1 MKIIVIGSTGTIGKA
16 VVRALSKR
24 HEVIGVSRTGD
35 PSVDIEQPA
44 TIAPLFAKIAKP
56 DAVVVCAGTGAFKPL
71 MELTDEDLAYS
82 ISSKLMGQV
91 NVIREAFKHLT
102 DRGSVTVTTGVLSQH
117 PTAGCAAFA
126 MINSGLE
133 GFVRGAAV
141 DAPRGLRVN
150 VISPPWIT
158 ETLLA
163 LKMDPAQGIP
173 ADDAAKAYVAAV
185 EGTYQGQT
193 LDCRR
198 FL

>member
-1 MKIIVIGSTGTIGKA
+1 MKIIVIGSTGTIGQA
-16 VVRALSKR
+16 VARALAKR
-24 HEVIGVSRTGD
+24 HEVIGVSRHGD
-35 PSVDIEQPA
+35 PSVDIENPS
-44 TIAPLFAKIAKP
+44 TIAPLFAKIATP
-56 DAVVVCAGTGAFKPL
+56 DAVVVCAGTGTFKPM
-71 MELTDEDLAYS
+71 MELSDADLAYS

-102 DRGSVTVTTGVLSQH
+102 DRGSVTVTTGVLSQN
-117 PTAGCAAFA
+117 PTPGCAAFA

-163 LKMDPAQGIP
+163 LEMDPAQGIP

>member
-1 MKIIVIGSTGTIGKA
+1 MKIIVIGATGVIGAA
-16 VVRALSKR
+16 VSRALAKR
-24 HEVIGVSRTGD
+24 HEVIGVSRHGD
-35 PSVDIEQPA
+35 PSVDIEKPA
-44 TIAPLFAKIAKP
+44 TIPALFARVAKP

-71 MELTDEDLAYS
+71 MELTDQDLAHS
-82 ISSKLMGQV
+82 IGSKLMGQV
-91 NVIREAFKHLT
+91 NVIREAFKHLS
-102 DRGSVTVTTGVLSQH
+102 DRGSVTVTTGVLAHS
-117 PTAGCAAFA
+117 PTPGTAALA
-126 MINSGLE
+126 MINCGVE

-150 VISPPWIT
+150 AISPPWMT
-158 ETLLA
+158 ESLIA
-163 LKMDPAQGIP
+163 LKMDPTHGIP